1 MGIFISVKRILII
14 RFHAFG
20 DTLIILP
27 YVNGLKKR
35 HPNYDLDLL
44 TLSAHAEIPRAL
56 STFRQVIAL
65 PGGRSQARIALHVL
79 IRRIMD
85 LRVSYDYILDLQ
97 NNKVSRVVSLLYP
110 RATVFRFEKYASLFA
125 GKRYLQ
131 TVHQLA
137 PYVEPAFDLGVGMN
151 EEFQALESKENRK
164 WIVIN
169 PAGFFKTRNWPIE
182 YYEDLMSRLV
192 QRWHD
197 RVRFLLLG
205 DKRIVKKA
213 RTLQD
218 RYPDHVI
225 NLVNKT
231 TQVEALCVLSQC
243 DLVVSEDSGL
253 GHMAW
258 IQGVKTLFLFGSTRS
273 DWTAPPYA
281 HVHSFT
287 SSDLACGDCMKP
299 ECIFGDVRCLVRY
312 TPDIIERQ
320 VLAMLDL

>member
-14 RFHAFG
+14 RLHAFG

-35 HPNYDLDLL
+35 HPDYDLDLL

-56 STFRQVIAL
+56 SAFRQVIAL
-65 PGGRSQARIALHVL
+65 PGGRSQAKIALHVL

-137 PYVEPAFDLGVGMN
+137 PCVEPAFDLGVGMK
-151 EEFQALESKENRK
+151 EDMQALESKENRK

-192 QRWHD
+192 RRWDD

-218 RYPDHVI
+218 RCPDHVI

-231 TQVEALCVLSQC
+231 SQVEALCVLSKC

-273 DWTAPPYA
+273 DWTAPPYP
-281 HVHSFT
+281 HVYSFT
-287 SSDLACGDCMKP
+287 SSDLSCGDCMKP
-299 ECIFGDVRCLVRY
+299 ECIFGDVHCLVRY
-312 TPDIIERQ
+312 TPDMIERQ
-320 VLAMLDL
+320 VLGMLDL